1 MVTWANLVTL
11 GRILL
16 IPVFIMILYL
26 PVRYKG
32 WIAAVV
38 FCAIAST
45 DAVDG
50 WLARRHKAVTKAGAV
65 LDPLADKLLVAA
77 ALIFL
82 IGQGVEAWMAYVIIA
97 REFLITGLRILI
109 KKKEVVH
116 ASMWGKL
123 KTFSQMVGVVAV
135 LIDFEYAWHLM
146 LLATVL
152 TLWSGLDY
160 FWKVRKLVKL

>member
-1 MVTWANLVTL
+1 MVTWANLVTI

-16 IPVFIMILYL
+16 IPVFVLILYL
-26 PVRYKG
+26 PLRYKG

-50 WLARRHKAVTKAGAV
+50 WLARKHKAVTKAGAV

-97 REFLITGLRILI
+97 REFLITGLRILT
-109 KKKEVVH
+109 KRKDVVH

-123 KTFSQMVGVVAV
+123 KTFSQMVGVVSV
-135 LIDFEYAWHLM
+135 LINFKYAWHLM
-146 LLATVL
+146 LLATIL
-152 TLWSGLDY
+152 TLWSGFDY
-160 FWKVRKLVKL
+160 FWKVRKSLKL